1 MPANFYVGTDAEVAV
16 GSANF
21 VTVLTPNIVAYG
33 ITSAQLTIYNAYNTA
48 YQAAYLTAKEV
59 NTRSKPNVTAKNT
72 AKSNLT
78 ISAKYLSSI
87 IRSNMSVTDSQ
98 LVALGLQPR
107 NLPAPAPFPTS
118 VPAVEIISC
127 TGRLVK
133 IRVHDISSDSKR
145 GKPASTI
152 GANMYSFVGAQPP
165 TDARAYHFEGMTTKS
180 YTDILFPDTVA
191 SGATVWLSA
200 CWVSARGG
208 MSPCSAPVSF
218 NIQGGGVMP
227 MAA

>member
-1 MPANFYVGTDAEVAV
+1 MPSNFYVGTDAEVAV

-33 ITSAQLTIYNAYNTA
+33 VTSAQLATYNTYNTA
-48 YQAAYLTAKEV
+48 YQAAYMAAKEV
-59 NTRSKPNVTAKNT
+59 NTRTKPNVTAKNT

-191 SGATVWLSA
+191 SGATVWLCA
-200 CWVSARGG
+200 GWVGTRGEVG
-208 MSPCSAPVSF
+208 ISCDAVMF
-218 NIQGGGVMP
+218 TLQGGSVR
-227 MAA
+227 AAA